1 MAGITALGTTYN
13 LPNYSGML
21 HQLTPADTPFFSAI
35 GGLSSGGQTTDTQF
49 EWEAFDLRS
58 AAQPDVLEGAD
69 APTEQARVRAQVTN
83 VTQIHQDTIGISY
96 SKQAAVGRKAGLAND
111 AVNPVRDELAWQTEQ
126 MLKQMVRDI
135 EYSFLRGVYQL
146 PTDNTTSR
154 RTRGLLAAITTNSI
168 DVSVAI
174 PNGTGASAAAA
185 TDLITANAHGLANG
199 DQVVFSSVGTAT
211 PLATATVYYVVSSS
225 TNTFSVATT
234 YGGTAVNITAD
245 GTVTVAQRS
254 ALSLTIL
261 NRLLQ
266 NVYDSGGIMES
277 GAATLIAGSSQKR
290 QITAAC
296 TAAGYVTKELQ
307 ANLGG
312 VTVDR
317 IQTDFGVLNL
327 MLNRHMPS
335 DQLVV
340 ASLEQC
346 KPVYL
351 ETPGKGHFF
360 SEPLARTGSKDRV
373 QIYGEV
379 GLAYGN
385 QAAHGK
391 LTNLALAV

>member
-1 MAGITALGTTYN
+1 VAGITALGTTYN

-35 GGLSSGGQTTDTQF
+35 GGLSGGGQTTDTKF
-49 EWEAFDLRS
+49 EWETFDLRS

-69 APTEQARVRAQVTN
+69 APTEQGRVRAQVTN

-96 SKQAAVGRKAGLAND
+96 SKQAAVGQKAGLAND
-111 AVNPVRDELAWQTEQ
+111 AVNPVRDELGWQTEQ
-126 MLKQMVRDI
+126 MLKQMVRDV
-135 EYSFLRGVYQL
+135 EYSFLRGAYQL

-154 RTRGLLAAITTNSI
+154 RTRGLLAAITTNAI
-168 DVSVAI
+168 DTSVAV

-225 TNTFSVATT
+225 TNTFSVSTT

-245 GTVTVAQRS
+245 GTVTVAKRS

-261 NRLLQ
+261 NRLMQ
-266 NVYDSGGIMES
+266 SVYDSGGIMES
-277 GAATLIAGSSQKR
+277 GTATLIVGSSQKR
-290 QITAAC
+290 QITAAY

-360 SEPLARTGSKDRV
+360 SEPLAKTGSRDRV